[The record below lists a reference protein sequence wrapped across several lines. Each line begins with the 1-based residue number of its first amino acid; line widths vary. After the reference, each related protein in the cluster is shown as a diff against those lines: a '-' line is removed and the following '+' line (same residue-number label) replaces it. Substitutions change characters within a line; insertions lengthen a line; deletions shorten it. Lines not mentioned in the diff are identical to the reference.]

1 MIVVIES
8 PSHLPLCPCHR
19 RGSSL
24 GTWCKHRRQ
33 DYMLGR
39 LTPDQI
45 RQLEELPGWTWG
57 QEETRQVRPK
67 SRADFSEWLAQEGR
81 HLA

>member
-1 MIVVIES
+1 
-8 PSHLPLCPCHR
+8 
-19 RGSSL
+19 
-24 GTWCKHRRQ
+24 
-33 DYMLGR
+33 MLGR